1 MARVL
6 CFEAC
11 GLCSKKLLR
20 ALVCPVEDPELVEW
34 VEDPELVEWEPAEGP
49 EFTEGS
55 KGRSLR

>member
-11 GLCSKKLLR
+11 GLCSKKILR
-20 ALVCPVEDPELVEW
+20 ALVCPVEDPEPVER
-34 VEDPELVEWEPAEGP
+34 EPAEGP